1 MGLLLSKRSR
11 GAAPLLRSMKAGSRE
26 SILWKGSI
34 MWLAVLSP
42 FLLSITSSRAQGA
55 PTSGLYEIVS
65 GRFAECC
72 GLGGSF
78 NFPLPNSSQGYVEL
92 MVDPQ
97 QNLAQMTFLGQD
109 MRTVLRTVYEP
120 GSGFTFA
127 FRDGA
132 VFPDHIQFGETL
144 PPPLPD
150 QPYFGYTVS
159 NSMDVLRI
167 NGSVNT
173 LCEGCAD
180 IPTQFEHTNVVA
192 VLIATAVKPRLS
204 LPTLAN
210 DRVFGFI
217 ISDGRWGQT
226 NVVEAST
233 DLITWTSLSTN
244 VFPPSACPDC
254 PLIEFRDSA
263 STNIAR
269 RFYRSFSLP

>member
-1 MGLLLSKRSR
+1 
-11 GAAPLLRSMKAGSRE
+11 MKAGSRE

-78 NFPLPNSSQGYVEL
+78 NF
-92 MVDPQ
+92 
-97 QNLAQMTFLGQD
+97 
-109 MRTVLRTVYEP
+109 
-120 GSGFTFA
+120 
-127 FRDGA
+127 
-132 VFPDHIQFGETL
+132 
-144 PPPLPD
+144 PLPD